1 MRSNAKR
8 VKSTLDESV
17 IQDLVVAYALEVG
30 LLELVK
36 GRADEAN
43 KLASLWNVINR
54 EAFYD
59 AADKALAA
67 LTEDVSLEG

>member
-30 LLELVK
+30 LSELVK
-36 GRADEAN
+36 GRADDNA
-43 KLASLWNVINR
+43 LASLWNVINR

>member
-1 MRSNAKR
+1 MRSNVKR

-30 LLELVK
+30 LRELVK

-43 KLASLWNVINR
+43 KLASLWQVINR
-54 EAFYD
+54 EAFYN

>member
-8 VKSTLDESV
+8 VKSTLDEGV

-30 LLELVK
+30 LRELVK
-36 GRADEAN
+36 GRADDNA
-43 KLASLWNVINR
+43 LASLWAFINR

-59 AADKALAA
+59 AADNALAA
-67 LTEDVSLEG
+67 LTKDVSLER